1 MTNLASQPAP
11 NHPVEHSF
19 SYVADPPGLAEL
31 LDRLPPVDRIALD
44 TEADSFYHYHE
55 KVCLIQLSFDGR
67 HFLVDPLS
75 GLDIAPLLASLADK
89 VLIIHDAGY
98 DLRILHRQYG
108 FVPRAGIFDTMPAA
122 QLVGVARFGLADL
135 LEQFLDIS
143 VPKKGQKSD
152 WSRRPLEAFQMQY
165 AVADTA
171 WLFALADR
179 LQDQLRQLGRIEWHR
194 QSCENVIASA
204 LQHKAEPRK
213 DAWRITGSNRF
224 GPRDLAFVRALWNWR
239 EKQARSADQPPFK
252 ILGNDPLL
260 HLALSA
266 AKNSHTPVENLMRL
280 PRNCIGQRLLQLQQA
295 VDEAAGLAQ
304 TDWPKPFRPEFAP
317 QPPYSKE
324 EFEALRCEVSE
335 IAEKLGLTPS
345 LLAPRAAMINLV
357 LKKPKTV
364 EEIIKTA
371 SLLPWQAERIQ
382 PAMEKLSLLP

>member
-1 MTNLASQPAP
+1 MTTPVSQPAP
-11 NHPVEHSF
+11 NRPAEHSF

-31 LDRLPPVDRIALD
+31 LDRLRPFDRIALD

-75 GLDIAPLLASLADK
+75 GLDIAPLLAILADK
-89 VLIIHDAGY
+89 YLIIHDAGY

-171 WLFALADR
+171 WLAALADR
-179 LQDQLRQLGRIEWHR
+179 LQDQLRDLGRLEWHR
-194 QSCENVIASA
+194 QSCENVISSA
-204 LQHKAEPRK
+204 IQHKSEPRK
-213 DAWRITGSNRF
+213 DAWRITGTSRF

-266 AKNSHTPVENLMRL
+266 AKHSGTAVENLMRL
-280 PRNCIGQRLLQLQQA
+280 PRNCFGQRLLQLQQA
-295 VDEAAGLAQ
+295 VDEAAGLEQ
-304 TDWPKPFRPEFAP
+304 SDWPKPFRPETAP
-317 QPPYSKE
+317 QPQYSKE
-324 EFEALRCEVSE
+324 KFEELRREVSE

-357 LKKPKTV
+357 LKKPKTI
-364 EEIIKTA
+364 EEIAKIG
-371 SLLPWQAERIQ
+371 SLLPWQAELIH
-382 PAMEKLSLLP
+382 PAMEKCL